1 MATFTGPRAGAGIV
15 PVDLGIGFAGYIIPG
30 WIDITAAP
38 AAADIYELCWVPAGF
53 HVTGG
58 FMYLGDADTHGTE
71 TLDIDLGWAANGG
84 AGTYDAADP
93 DGLGNFGV
101 LTGDA
106 FATPSISVTAGN
118 VIPFSGLLSAVSS
131 SSGGF
136 PYFTKKTKIQAV
148 CNAVSE
154 TWANTRLSVEVRGFV
169 DPSVVVG

>member
-1 MATFTGPRAGAGIV
+1 MATFTGPRAGDGIV
-15 PVDLGIGFAGYIIPG
+15 PVDLGIGFAGFIIPG

-38 AAADIYELCWVPAGF
+38 AAADIYRLCWVPAGF
-53 HVTGG
+53 HITGG
-58 FMYLGDADTHGTE
+58 FMMLGDADTHGTE

-84 AGTYDAADP
+84 SGTYDAADP

-118 VIPFSGLLSAVSS
+118 VIPFSGLLSAVSAS
-131 SSGGF
+131 NGGF
-136 PYFTKKTKIQAV
+136 PYFTKKTKIQAT
-148 CNAVSE
+148 CIAVSE